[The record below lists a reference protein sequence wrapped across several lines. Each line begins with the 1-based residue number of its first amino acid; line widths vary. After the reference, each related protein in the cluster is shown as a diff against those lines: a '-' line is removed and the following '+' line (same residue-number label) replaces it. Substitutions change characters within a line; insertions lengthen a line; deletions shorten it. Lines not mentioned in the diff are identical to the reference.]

1 MRFLEI
7 EIKKVNFSLVKKV
20 TQFILQT
27 SIDFKMNM
35 FNQFLK
41 RLFGVVVSLIHV
53 HDGTLLHV
61 AISFIIQ
68 TLVCRVLFTELVVC
82 ELVCGGGCCGVSPIV
97 HSDHSPGPEEAQV
110 STLF

>member
-27 SIDFKMNM
+27 PIDFKMNM
-35 FNQFLK
+35 FTQFLK

-53 HDGTLLHV
+53 HDGTCLQNWLSVNWYVVVV
-61 AISFIIQ
+61 AVASA
-68 TLVCRVLFTELVVC
+68 VLFILIIVLV
-82 ELVCGGGCCGVSPIV
+82 LKKRK
-97 HSDHSPGPEEAQV
+97 
-110 STLF
+110 

>member
-41 RLFGVVVSLIHV
+41 RLFVVSLIHV
-53 HDGTLLHV
+53 HDGNLLHV

-82 ELVCGGGCCGVSPIV
+82 ELVCGGGCCGVSHIV